1 MRNKLHESILG
12 IGVIFIIVI
21 IVVPMIPTVLDF
33 LFILNIMLALTILL
47 TTLYVKETLSFSSFP
62 TVLLIATLF
71 RLSLNI
77 SSTRLILSNGGEA
90 GKIIETFGSFVIGG
104 NVVVGLIVFLIIII
118 IQFIVITKGA
128 ERVSEVTAR
137 FTLDSMPGK
146 QMAIDADLNAGL
158 IDEKQAKQRR
168 KKVESEASFYG
179 SMDGA
184 SKFVKGDAIAGI
196 IITII
201 NLVGGIII
209 GMVSGDMELR
219 QVAEVYSMAAVGD
232 GLVSQIPALLI
243 STATAIITT
252 RSASENSLNT
262 DLIKQL
268 FSQSTVLLIAGFALV
283 MLSFVPGLPR
293 FALIGVGGTLLVL
306 GYNLFKTEGETE
318 KAKEIAQTEG
328 QKAPIPTKTK
338 VDIMTLLNVDPITL
352 EFGYSL
358 IPLIDEAQGGDLLD
372 RMVMIRQQCAS
383 KMGMVIPVV
392 RFLDNLKLKSNE
404 YMIKINDIAIEGGE
418 VLADHLLAMNAMNM
432 SGDGLEGIETVE
444 RAFGMPAK
452 WIRKKDR
459 DKAEMHGYTVIPPS
473 SVVATHLAEVI
484 KRHSHELLGREEVQ
498 NLLNNLKKKHTTLVE
513 EVVPKTVSVGIVQ
526 KVLAGL
532 LQEGLSIRN
541 LKTIIEALGDYGKM
555 TQSINMLIEYV
566 RQALKREITNQYVNN
581 GRIDVITVS
590 AEIEDTI
597 TKSIRK
603 GEIENF
609 LSLDPQSIK
618 TLLGKIEK
626 ELKRVGEMGID
637 AVILTAPVVRIY
649 LKELS
654 LRIDPN
660 LTILSYNE
668 LENNVNIQVVGNI

>member
-12 IGVIFIIVI
+12 IGVIFIIII
-21 IVVPMIPTVLDF
+21 IVVPMAPAVLDF
-33 LFILNIMLALTILL
+33 LFIINIMLALTILL
-47 TTLYVKETLSFSSFP
+47 TTLYVKDTLGFSAFP
-62 TVLLIATLF
+62 TLLLIATLF

-77 SSTRLILSNGGEA
+77 SSTRLILSNNGEA
-90 GKIIETFGSFVIGG
+90 GKMIKTFGSFVIGG
-104 NVVVGLIVFLIIII
+104 NVVVGLIVFLIIVI
-118 IQFIVITKGA
+118 IQFIVITKGS

-158 IDEKQAKQRR
+158 IDEKQAKSRR
-168 KKVESEASFYG
+168 KAIENEASFYG

-196 IITII
+196 IITVI
-201 NLVGGIII
+201 NLVGGMII
-209 GMVSGDMELR
+209 GMVGGDMNLK
-219 QVAEVYSMAAVGD
+219 QVAQIYSMAAVGD
-232 GLVSQIPALLI
+232 GLISQVPALLI
-243 STATAIITT
+243 STATGIITT
-252 RSASENSLNT
+252 RSASDNSLNM
-262 DLIKQL
+262 DLVKQL
-268 FSQSTVLLIAGFALV
+268 FSQSTVLLIGGFALV

-293 FALIGVGGTLLVL
+293 FTLIIVGGTLLVL
-306 GYNLFKTEGETE
+306 GYNLFKAEGVPE
-318 KAKEIAQTEG
+318 KDKMADGSEDQELPPPA
-328 QKAPIPTKTK
+328 KTK
-338 VDIMTLLNVDPITL
+338 VDIMTLLDVDPITL

-383 KMGMVIPVV
+383 KMGIIIPVV
-392 RFLDNLKLKSNE
+392 RFLDNLTLNSNE
-404 YMIKINDIAIEGGE
+404 YVIKINDIAIEGGE

-432 SGDGLEGIETVE
+432 AGDDLDGIETVE

-452 WIRKKDR
+452 WIKKQDR
-459 DKAEMHGYTVIPPS
+459 DKAEMLGYTVIPPS

-484 KRHSHELLGREEVQ
+484 KRHSYELLGREEVQ
-498 NLLNNLKKKHTTLVE
+498 NLLDNLKKTNTTLVE
-513 EVVPKTVSVGIVQ
+513 EVVPKVVSVGIVQ

-541 LKTIIEALGDYGKM
+541 LKVIIEALGDYGKM
-555 TQSINMLIEYV
+555 TQSVNMLIEYV
-566 RQALKREITNQYVNN
+566 RQALNREITNQYAEN

-590 AEIEDTI
+590 AEIEETI
-597 TKSIRK
+597 TKNIRK
-603 GEIENF
+603 GETENY

-618 TLLGKIEK
+618 TILGKLEK
-626 ELKRVGEMGID
+626 ELKRVAEMGIN

-654 LRIDPN
+654 LRTDPDI
-660 LTILSYNE
+660 TFLSYNE
-668 LENNVNIQVVGNI
+668 LDNTINIQVVGNI